1 MSTFIVGSFLAVALF
16 FAVRHVYRN
25 LRDGK
30 EDCCGSTGG
39 ILTDNEVVVATNNR
53 NFLGRMGTSK
63 VNIYLA
69 SPVTAANCAVAGK
82 IVAL

>member
-1 MSTFIVGSFLAVALF
+1 MGVSNMSTFIVGLCLAVALF

-39 ILTDNEVVVATNNR
+39 SCSCCGGCHSLE
-53 NFLGRMGTSK
+53 K
-63 VNIYLA
+63 
-69 SPVTAANCAVAGK
+69 K
-82 IVAL
+82 